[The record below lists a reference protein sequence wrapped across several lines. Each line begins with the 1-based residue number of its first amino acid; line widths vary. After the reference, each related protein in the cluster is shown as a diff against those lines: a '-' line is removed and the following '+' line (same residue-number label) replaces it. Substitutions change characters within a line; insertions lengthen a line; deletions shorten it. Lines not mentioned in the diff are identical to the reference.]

1 MTLPMATYDTTT
13 DPSSYPSA
21 PNRVRFSERSSVRIV
36 LPIVAFTAT
45 IAIWQLAVV
54 GFDIRPYILP
64 APSSVLESL
73 IVNVKVLW
81 DSALITGTEVILG
94 FLLAALISIP
104 LAYAIAS
111 VRVVEIAFYPL
122 IVVLQ
127 TVPKIAIAPLF
138 IVWFG
143 FDMLPKVLLTFL
155 LCFFPIL
162 VDTMTGFKALDPRL
176 LYITKSM
183 GATAMQTF
191 QFVRVPAAI
200 PFIFSGLK
208 VAVVMAVTGAIVAEF
223 IGSNGGLGYLLLR
236 ASSLL
241 DTSLIFAVLVV
252 LSLLGLVFTYAVEL
266 LEKVVAPWQRKHR

>member
-1 MTLPMATYDTTT
+1 MTLPMTTYDTAT
-13 DPSSYPSA
+13 DPSAYPSA

-36 LPIVAFTAT
+36 LPIVTFMAT
-45 IAIWQLAVV
+45 LAIWELAVV
-54 GFDIRPYILP
+54 GFDIRSYVLP
-64 APSSVLESL
+64 APSSVFESL
-73 IVNVKVLW
+73 IFNVEVLW
-81 DSALITGTEVILG
+81 FHALITGTEVIIG
-94 FLLAALISIP
+94 FLLAAIISIP

-122 IVVLQ
+122 IIVLQ

-183 GATAMQTF
+183 GATGMQTF

-208 VAVVMAVTGAIVAEF
+208 IAVVMAVTGAIVAEF
-223 IGSNGGLGYLLLR
+223 IGSSGGLGYLLLR

-241 DTSLIFAVLVV
+241 DTPLIFAVLVV
-252 LSLLGLVFTYAVEL
+252 LSLLGLVFTYAVEF

>member
-1 MTLPMATYDTTT
+1 MSLSMTSYDSTT
-13 DPSSYPSA
+13 DTSAYPSA
-21 PNRVRFSERSSVRIV
+21 PTRVRFSERKSVRIA
-36 LPIVAFTAT
+36 LPITAFTAI

-73 IVNVKVLW
+73 IVNVNVLW
-81 DSALITGTEVILG
+81 EAALITSTEVILG
-94 FLLAALISIP
+94 FLLAAFISIP

-111 VRVVEIAFYPL
+111 VRVVEIALYPL

-176 LYITKSM
+176 LFITKSM
-183 GATAMQTF
+183 GATGMQTF
-191 QFVRVPAAI
+191 QYVRVPAAI

-252 LSLLGLVFTYAVEL
+252 LSLLGLVFTYAVEF

>member
-1 MTLPMATYDTTT
+1 
-13 DPSSYPSA
+13 
-21 PNRVRFSERSSVRIV
+21 VRFSERKSVRIA
-36 LPIVAFTAT
+36 LPITAFTAI

-73 IVNVKVLW
+73 IVNVNVLW
-81 DSALITGTEVILG
+81 EAALITSTEVILG
-94 FLLAALISIP
+94 FLLAAFISIP

-111 VRVVEIAFYPL
+111 VRVVEIALYPL

-176 LYITKSM
+176 LFITKSM
-183 GATAMQTF
+183 GATGMQTF
-191 QFVRVPAAI
+191 QYVRVPAAI

-252 LSLLGLVFTYAVEL
+252 LSLLGLVFTYAVEF

>member
-1 MTLPMATYDTTT
+1 VTTELIPPKDTE
-13 DPSSYPSA
+13 YPSA
-21 PNRVRFSERSSVRIV
+21 PQRTLLHDRKPIRWGLPTLAFVATIV
-36 LPIVAFTAT
+36 L
-45 IAIWQLAVV
+45 WQAAVEL
-54 GFDIRPYILP
+54 FDIKPYILP
-64 APSSVLESL
+64 APSAMFERLFA
-73 IVNVKVLW
+73 NVGILW
-81 DSALITGTEVILG
+81 DATLVTGTEVILG
-94 FLLAALISIP
+94 FLLAAVISIP

-111 VRVVEIAFYPL
+111 VRLVEIAFYPL

-127 TVPKIAIAPLF
+127 TIPKIAVAPLF

-162 VDTMTGFKALDPRL
+162 VDTMTGFKSLDPRL

-183 GATAMQTF
+183 GANGLQTF
-191 QFVRVPAAI
+191 RYVRVPAAI

-223 IGSNGGLGYLLLR
+223 IGSNGGLGYVLLR

-241 DTSLIFAVLVV
+241 DTALIFAVLVA
-252 LSLLGLVFTYAVEL
+252 LSILGLVFSTAVEL
-266 LEKVVAPWQRKHR
+266 LEKLVAPWQRRHTK